1 MQVIENHNTKS
12 ISNSPYFRS
21 FCGQIKWRPHCTEDN
36 SAFMSSLMSLANT
49 SVNEY
54 HRNDGDAD
62 LLTHP
67 NTVVFDIYD

>member
-1 MQVIENHNTKS
+1 
-12 ISNSPYFRS
+12 
-21 FCGQIKWRPHCTEDN
+21 
-36 SAFMSSLMSLANT
+36 MSSLMSLANT